1 LPHTGFGLSTVSS
14 TTSSLDA
21 PAASPTEQAA
31 DAEPAWLGLSLSAWV
46 KIGILAVLFGWLFY
60 VPSLRRLWQ
69 KTNPIWGE
77 PNWGHAVL
85 IPVVG
90 LYYLYLNRDELLKA
104 KVQPLLLGSFNR
116 ARIVGGL
123 GMLVLAAALY
133 FAAPIIL
140 PANLVQYAKGGFSG
154 LALLGCFGLVFDWG
168 IGTLLFGLAVFIWG
182 IHPGQN
188 DFLKDLGMVIT
199 LFGVV
204 LTLCGWR
211 VMKIAW
217 FPIAF
222 LVCALPWPMLVYS
235 AIASPLQQLA
245 ASVAVGVLQLTGVD
259 SFRSGTKIFMGDG
272 LTSPMKA
279 LNVAEACAGLRS
291 LMTFISVG
299 AMVAF
304 LSNRPLW
311 QKIIIT
317 LSAIPIAIFCNV
329 MRVAGQGLLHN
340 YVSEQLSVSFAHQ
353 FVGLVMLVPAFFL
366 ILLVGWLLDQI
377 FVEEIEETKPLTV
390 KVTSRPPPPSAPRR
404 PKLESAQ
411 TEGQ

>member
-1 LPHTGFGLSTVSS
+1 LSR
-14 TTSSLDA
+14 A
-21 PAASPTEQAA
+21 
-31 DAEPAWLGLSLSAWV
+31 AWL
-46 KIGILAVLFGWLFY
+46 KIGIIATLFVWLFW
-60 VPSLRRLWQ
+60 VPSLRRIWQ

-77 PNWGHAVL
+77 PNWGHAIL

-90 LYYLYLNRDELLKA
+90 LYYLYLNREELLKA
-104 KVQPLLLGSFNR
+104 KIQPLLVGGFSR
-116 ARIVGGL
+116 ARVVGGL
-123 GMLVLAAALY
+123 ATVAIATALY
-133 FAAPIIL
+133 FAAPFVL
-140 PANLVQYAKGGFSG
+140 PSNLVEYARGGFSG
-154 LALLGCFGLVFDWG
+154 VGLLGAFAVIFDWG
-168 IGTLLFGLAVFIWG
+168 IGTLLFGLTVFVWG

-204 LTLCGWR
+204 LTLCGWE

-222 LVCALPWPMLVYS
+222 LVCALPWPGLVYS

-245 ASVAVGVLQLTGVD
+245 ASVAVTVLQLTGVD
-259 SFRSGTKIFMGDG
+259 ASRSGTKIFMGDG

-366 ILLVGWLLDQI
+366 ILLVGWLLDKI
-377 FVEEIEETKPLTV
+377 FVEEVDEAKPLTV
-390 KVTSRPPPPSAPRR
+390 KVTSRPSANSTTAAAPRR
-404 PKLESAQ
+404 PNLESSAAAGAAAK
-411 TEGQ
+411 TEGP